1 MVFFVLMT
9 KNNPTYSMFLVL
21 LSLALGGFCIGT
33 TEFAAMGLIQEIA
46 HNLQI
51 SVPTAGYL
59 ISAYALGVLV
69 GAPMFAILGA
79 RIAKKQFLIA
89 LMLFYGV
96 ANLLTAFLSSY
107 ESILFSRFIAGLPHG
122 AYFGIASLVAAELAG
137 PKRRASAVAR
147 MMLGLTVANVVGVP
161 IATWIGQHFG
171 WQAGFK
177 FSGTVA
183 FITIV
188 LIFFFVPHIQ
198 KKETASILQELQGL
212 KNINMWLTLAV
223 GAIGFGGIFTV
234 YSYVSPIL
242 TNYTQIDIGLVP
254 IVLAIWGIGM
264 VCSNFVAGYFADINL
279 SKTTIGILIAST
291 ASFILALFMMN
302 NLYTAILALF
312 LIGVSVMGLATTL
325 QTRLMDVSGDAQS
338 LAASLNHSALNFAN
352 ALGAFLGGWVLKNN
366 LGWLAPFWVGII
378 LSIVGLVI
386 FFIALKVEKTK
397 ASI

>member
-1 MVFFVLMT
+1 MT

>member
-1 MVFFVLMT
+1 
-9 KNNPTYSMFLVL
+9 MFLVL

>member
-1 MVFFVLMT
+1 MT

-46 HNLQI
+46 NNLEI

-254 IVLAIWGIGM
+254 VVLAIWGVGM

>member
-1 MVFFVLMT
+1 MT

-46 HNLQI
+46 NNLEI

-212 KNINMWLTLAV
+212 KDINMWLTLAV

-254 IVLAIWGIGM
+254 VVLAIWGVGM

>member
-1 MVFFVLMT
+1 
-9 KNNPTYSMFLVL
+9 MFLVL

-46 HNLQI
+46 NNLEI

-137 PKRRASAVAR
+137 SKRRASAVAR

-254 IVLAIWGIGM
+254 VVLAIWGVGM

>member
-1 MVFFVLMT
+1 
-9 KNNPTYSMFLVL
+9 MFLVL

-46 HNLQI
+46 NNLEI

-254 IVLAIWGIGM
+254 VVLAIWGVGM